1 MIQGKGSKRLYHIIL
16 NVVKSHFRKGGPL
29 AITDAN
35 LCLGRILP
43 EYFPKI
49 FGKTEDQPLDK
60 DGTVAA
66 FEELTNEIN
75 EFNGGEKTMS
85 KEEVAMGY
93 IAVANEA
100 MCRPIRAL
108 TQGKGYDTS
117 KHALA
122 CFGGAGGQHACSIA
136 RSLGMSTVIVHKYAG
151 ILSAFGMALADV
163 VHEEQEP
170 TALKYQEES
179 MDEISQRIKELEAKC
194 VTNLNSQGFLQSQI
208 STEAFLHMRYRG
220 TDCALMC
227 NLGDE
232 KDFMK
237 TFLSRYKTEFGF
249 TLSNRDVLID
259 DIRVRGTGQSGITLT
274 ESKEKASGDP
284 VVEKQI
290 QVYFENGYQ
299 TTQVYLMENLKP
311 GHNIQGPAIIMD
323 SLSTVLVEPLCK
335 ASITAKGKL
344 EKLGFLLPPI
354 VLFKVNYYY
363 LFKKS

>member
-1 MIQGKGSKRLYHIIL
+1 MIL
-16 NVVKSHFRKGGPL
+16 NFRKGGPL
-29 AITDAN
+29 TITDAN

-66 FEELTNEIN
+66 FEKLTSEIN
-75 EFNGGEKTMS
+75 EFNDGEKFMS
-85 KEEVAMGY
+85 KEEVAMGFV
-93 IAVANEA
+93 AVANEA

-170 TALKYQEES
+170 AALKYQDQS
-179 MDEISQRIKELEAKC
+179 MDEISQRINELEAKC
-194 VTNLNSQGFLQSQI
+194 LTNLISQGFSKSQI
-208 STEAFLHMRYRG
+208 STESFLHMRYSG

-227 NLGDE
+227 NLGEE

-249 TLSNRDVLID
+249 TLSNRDVLVD

-274 ESKEKASGDP
+274 DSNENVTGEP
-284 VVEKQI
+284 EVEKEI
-290 QVYFENGYQ
+290 KVYFENGYKD
-299 TTQVYLMENLKP
+299 TKVYLMDNLKP
-311 GHNIQGPAIIMD
+311 GHTIDGPAIIMD
-323 SLSTVLVEPLCK
+323 SLSTILVEPHCK
-335 ASITAKGKL
+335 AVITTKGEIIK
-344 EKLGFLLPPI
+344 
-354 VLFKVNYYY
+354 
-363 LFKKS
+363 